1 MWLRKFCTFFL
12 QNLLAVRLQERE
24 AFSEQQ
30 RVKPIQQGKKCEE
43 DCDTYNDNKKDKVRL
58 HKVSEEVS
66 DSCWRC

>member
-1 MWLRKFCTFFL
+1 MQKFCTFFL

-43 DCDTYNDNKKDKVRL
+43 DCDSYGDNKKDKVRL
-58 HKVSEEVS
+58 HKVTEEVS
-66 DSCWRC
+66 DICFRC